1 MTVRDSGDGPSDV
14 ICLVLGGGRG
24 TRLYPLTR
32 YRSKP
37 AVPLAGKYRLID
49 VPISNCINSGLRKI
63 YVVTQF
69 NSASLNRHIGDT
81 YKFDAFSRGF
91 VEILAAEQTLET
103 EQWYQ
108 GTADAVRRNL
118 HHILDDSATHVLVLS
133 GDALYRMDYRALIAQ
148 HLADGAEV
156 TVCCKLV
163 TQEEAPSFGIVR
175 INAARRIESFH
186 EKPAPSSLPPLVADP
201 AVLQQAGLQDASR
214 PYLASM
220 GIYLFNREV
229 LVEMLRSS
237 AAEDFSKQ
245 VIPGATATHRIHAYL
260 YDGYWVD
267 IGTIRSFFHANL
279 QLAAENKQFDFYDTE
294 RPIFTR
300 SRVLPSSEII
310 DSHLDCVLI
319 TEGCLVRRARMSNC
333 VVGIRSIIREGA
345 ILDNVVM
352 MGADFYEPQGA
363 AGAGGAPPVGIG
375 PGSIVRNAIID
386 KNARIGR
393 DCRIVNEGGHTEL
406 VTPSAIIRDGIV
418 IVPKGSV
425 IADGTVI

>member
-1 MTVRDSGDGPSDV
+1 MTGRDLGDRQADV
-14 ICLVLGGGRG
+14 VVLVLGGGRG

-81 YKFDAFSRGF
+81 YKFDGFSRGF

-118 HHILDDSATHVLVLS
+118 HHILDDTATHVLVLS
-133 GDALYRMDYRALIAQ
+133 GDALYRMDYRSLLAQ
-148 HLADGAEV
+148 HMADGAEV

-163 TQEEAPSFGIVR
+163 SEEEAPSFGIVR
-175 INAARRIESFH
+175 INASRRIESFH
-186 EKPAPSSLPPLVADP
+186 EKPAPQCLPPLVADP
-201 AVLQQAGLQDASR
+201 DVLREAGLRDATK
-214 PYLASM
+214 PFLASM

-229 LVEMLRSS
+229 LLEMLRSS
-237 AAEDFSKQ
+237 TAEDFSKQ
-245 VIPGATATHRIHAYL
+245 VIPGATGTHRIHAYL

-267 IGTIRSFFHANL
+267 IGTIRSFFQANL
-279 QLAAENKQFDFYDTE
+279 QLAAEDKQFDFYDTE

-310 DSHLDCVLI
+310 DSHLDRALI
-319 TEGCLVRRARMSNC
+319 TEGCLVTRARIANC
-333 VVGIRSIIREGA
+333 VIGIRSIIRDGA
-345 ILDNVVM
+345 NLENVVL
-352 MGADFYEPQGA
+352 MGADFYEPPGA
-363 AGAGGAPPVGIG
+363 TGPDGAPPVGIG
-375 PGSIVRNAIID
+375 PGTIVRNAIID

-393 DCRIVNEGGHTEL
+393 DCRIVNEARLRDLE
-406 VTPSAIIRDGIV
+406 TPSALIRDGIT
-418 IVPKGSV
+418 IIPKGAV
-425 IADGTVI
+425 LPDNTVI